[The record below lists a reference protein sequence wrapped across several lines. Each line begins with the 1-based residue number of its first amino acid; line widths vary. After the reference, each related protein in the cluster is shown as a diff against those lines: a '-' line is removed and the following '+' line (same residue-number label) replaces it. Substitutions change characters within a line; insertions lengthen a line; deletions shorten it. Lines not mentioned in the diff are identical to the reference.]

1 MPALPYLTRML
12 VIYRPHWKWIA
23 LSQVFI
29 LFSAIFTLLIP
40 YELTRLINLGIGM
53 NNRDVVIDSSLTML
67 LFAVVAAVFVM
78 ANLVFATKIAE
89 GTGNYLRTWV
99 QRKVQQ
105 YSFKNL
111 DQYPAGDLIVRLTN
125 DIYQI
130 NMAVQLSVRFMLF
143 APFMIVIALILVW
156 LSCPELIWIF
166 IAAIPASVL
175 VFGGTGYLL
184 QKQYPARQR
193 QLDIINRRL
202 QEALSGIRVVKAFV
216 RQAYENQKFD
226 EASSGLFQTSLA
238 PQYTISWIIPGVFLI
253 LGLSTAA
260 AVWFGGLDILT
271 GGGMNI
277 GELMAFSQ
285 YFFLIL
291 SQMFILSLV
300 LPQVMAAE
308 ASARRL
314 FELIETDPS
323 VRDAPNAM
331 TLDPVTVKG
340 RVVFEDVSFS
350 YDGSAGTPA
359 ISHISF
365 VAEPGETVA
374 FLGPTASGKS
384 TIASLIPR
392 FYDVTG
398 GRITIDGVDL
408 TSITQESLRRAVVPA
423 LQAPILFSGTV
434 RENIAYGRPEA
445 TEDDIFAA
453 SRTADAHGFISA
465 IPEGYDARVARKGA
479 NFSGGQRQRISI
491 ARAIAAEP
499 KVLILDDSTSAVDVA
514 TEARIQEAMS
524 GMLPDTTKLIVAQRI
539 STVLDADRIVLLDGG
554 KIVATGSHRELM
566 NTSPL
571 YREIFDSQLG
581 GVRREDLP

>member
-1 MPALPYLTRML
+1 
-12 VIYRPHWKWIA
+12 
-23 LSQVFI
+23 
-29 LFSAIFTLLIP
+29 
-40 YELTRLINLGIGM
+40 
-53 NNRDVVIDSSLTML
+53 
-67 LFAVVAAVFVM
+67 
-78 ANLVFATKIAE
+78 
-89 GTGNYLRTWV
+89 
-99 QRKVQQ
+99 
-105 YSFKNL
+105 
-111 DQYPAGDLIVRLTN
+111 
-125 DIYQI
+125 
-130 NMAVQLSVRFMLF
+130 
-143 APFMIVIALILVW
+143 
-156 LSCPELIWIF
+156 
-166 IAAIPASVL
+166 
-175 VFGGTGYLL
+175 
-184 QKQYPARQR
+184 
-193 QLDIINRRL
+193 
-202 QEALSGIRVVKAFV
+202 
-216 RQAYENQKFD
+216 
-226 EASSGLFQTSLA
+226 
-238 PQYTISWIIPGVFLI
+238 
-253 LGLSTAA
+253 
-260 AVWFGGLDILT
+260 
-271 GGGMNI
+271 
-277 GELMAFSQ
+277 
-285 YFFLIL
+285 
-291 SQMFILSLV
+291 MFILSLV